1 MYDSNQQVFTGV
13 QINGVSKKS
22 DFEAPVEEIVSGIS
36 NEKFKTIIR
45 PLIMTIQRNI
55 RMFDD
60 IDDKLFDLKMITI
73 VPELRGKGVGNE
85 LCRRSIDMAGTLGLV
100 GAKTE
105 CTGKQRLI

>member
-1 MYDSNQQVFTGV
+1 M

-22 DFEAPVEEIVSGIS
+22 DFEAPLEDIISVVS
-36 NEKFKTIIR
+36 NEKFKTVIT
-45 PLIMTIQRNI
+45 PMIMTIQRNI
-55 RMFDD
+55 GMFDE
-60 IDDKLFDLKMITI
+60 IDDKLFDLKMITV